1 MLARVAMVTAQDVVS
16 MTTPWWWFECSH
28 PLILRLHL
36 SVSVLVV
43 CKRGIGLLLTLY
55 VCSHVC
61 ACVRVQAC
69 VRMHVSTSRSR
80 TAGENKTEK
89 FQSFCLKLFIV

>member
-69 VRMHVSTSRSR
+69 VCVYM
-80 TAGENKTEK
+80 
-89 FQSFCLKLFIV
+89 